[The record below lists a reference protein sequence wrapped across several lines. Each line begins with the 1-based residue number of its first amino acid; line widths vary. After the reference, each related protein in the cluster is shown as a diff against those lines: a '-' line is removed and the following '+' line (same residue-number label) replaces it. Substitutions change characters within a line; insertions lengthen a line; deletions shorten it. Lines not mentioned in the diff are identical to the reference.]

1 MIEKRSV
8 VPGEEV
14 GVVEEYMPGI
24 GTWEDEDGKIHAAL
38 LGELQI
44 DNEEKVVT
52 VTAQKPMTLLV
63 PGDLVFCQVTDV
75 RSAMAI
81 CEVVAV
87 EGKGREVTGDT
98 NGTIHVS
105 KLSQEYVQEVGKE
118 VRPSDIIRAR
128 VTQVKPSVQLTTASE
143 HLGVIK
149 ALCRKCRQPLVKVE
163 KGLYCATC
171 DRQDYRKMADDYGD
185 VNY

>member
-1 MIEKRSV
+1 
-8 VPGEEV
+8 
-14 GVVEEYMPGI
+14 
-24 GTWEDEDGKIHAAL
+24 
-38 LGELQI
+38 
-44 DNEEKVVT
+44 
-52 VTAQKPMTLLV
+52 
-63 PGDLVFCQVTDV
+63 
-75 RSAMAI
+75 MAI

-171 DRQDYRKMADDYGD
+171 DRPDYRKMADDYGD